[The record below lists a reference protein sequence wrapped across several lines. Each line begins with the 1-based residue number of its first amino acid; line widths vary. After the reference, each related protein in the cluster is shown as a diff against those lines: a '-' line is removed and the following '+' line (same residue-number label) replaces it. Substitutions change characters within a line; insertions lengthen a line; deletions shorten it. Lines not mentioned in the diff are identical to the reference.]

1 MMKVKYD
8 LESIRSR
15 RRVGDCRG
23 YTLLEMILVILIIT
37 LLIGMGVYSLVG
49 VMGDAES
56 VAAKADIKNLET
68 NLIRY
73 RTVCD
78 AFPTNEQGLQALV
91 TRPSVNPIPR
101 QWKQLLK
108 ESAVKDPWGNPYQY
122 KNPGT
127 RNEGSYDIYSFG
139 EDGVES
145 EDDIGN
151 WE

>member
-1 MMKVKYD
+1 MRV
-8 LESIRSR
+8 EHQHIAFRSAR
-15 RRVGDCRG
+15 PGDCRG
-23 YTLLEMILVILIIT
+23 FTLMEMILVILIIT

-78 AFPTNEQGLQALV
+78 MFPTNAQGLQALV
-91 TRPSVNPIPR
+91 ARPATNPVPK

-108 ESAVKDPWGNPYQY
+108 ASAVEDPWGNPYQY
-122 KNPGT
+122 KNPGV
-127 RNEGSYDIYSFG
+127 RNTGSYDIFSFG
-139 EDGVES
+139 ADGVES

>member
-1 MMKVKYD
+1 MRVKDQY
-8 LESIRSR
+8 LARIKQGRN
-15 RRVGDCRG
+15 RG
-23 YTLLEMILVILIIT
+23 FTLMEMILVILIIT

-56 VAAKADIKNLET
+56 VAAKADVKNLET

-78 AFPTNEQGLQALV
+78 MFPTNAQGLQALV
-91 TRPSVNPIPR
+91 TRPTSNPVPK
-101 QWKQLLK
+101 QWKQFLQA
-108 ESAVKDPWGNPYQY
+108 SAVQDPWNQPYQY
-122 KNPGT
+122 KNPGV
-127 RNEGSYDIYSFG
+127 RNKGGYDIYSFG
-139 EDGVES
+139 PDGVES